1 MSGDFRIAL
10 RREAGELQAH
20 VTGSN
25 TRANT
30 FGYWRAIAEALEAQ
44 RAGLLLLV
52 DELEG
57 PPLDAADWR
66 ALVAEFGPLLGRLR
80 VAHVKPRGLD
90 TVEHC
95 MLSAIGS
102 GLEAQVF
109 ADVHSAALWLRYGQ
123 QRDSSGDR

>member
-1 MSGDFRIAL
+1 MTGFRITL

-20 VTGSN
+20 VVGPN
-25 TRANT
+25 TRENT
-30 FGYWRAIAEALEAQ
+30 FGYWQAITEALQ
-44 RAGLLLLV
+44 SQPVGLLLLI

-57 PPLDAADWR
+57 PPLDAEDWR
-66 ALVAEFGPLLGRLR
+66 ALVAEFGPRLGQLR
-80 VAHVKPRGLD
+80 VAHVKPRGLG

-109 ADVHSAALWLRYGQ
+109 ADVHAAGLWLRYGTSA
-123 QRDSSGDR
+123 DAMS

>member
-1 MSGDFRIAL
+1 MAADMRITL
-10 RREAGELQAH
+10 RREAGELHAH
-20 VTGSN
+20 VSGPN
-25 TRANT
+25 TRENT
-30 FGYWRAIAEALEAQ
+30 FGYWGAIADALEAQ

-52 DELEG
+52 DELDG
-57 PPLDAADWR
+57 PPLDAEDWR
-66 ALVAEFGPLLGRLR
+66 ELVAEFGPRLGRLR

-123 QRDSSGDR
+123 QDDPPVAG